1 MLTTI
6 QKVKETI
13 LITLLNIALPIVD
26 IYTDLAETSNLYSG
40 YLSHEDCDERKEL
53 EPFGFLQGFN
63 NNVHTWPI
71 AKAKCISVSSF
82 EGIYYTTHPIWA
94 TSLLLPFLINYV
106 TTWVVW
112 WSVDKR
118 KAISWIAPLF
128 SVYPQVRTQELT
140 TKDE

>member
-40 YLSHEDCDERKEL
+40 YLSHEDCDERREL
-53 EPFGFLQGFN
+53 EPFGFQGFY
-63 NNVHTWPI
+63 TWPV
-71 AKAKCISVSSF
+71 AKAKCISNSSA
-82 EGIYYTTHPIWA
+82 EGIYYTDHPKWA
-94 TSLLLPFLINYV
+94 TSLLVPFLINYV
-106 TTWVVW
+106 TTWIIW

-118 KAISWIAPLF
+118 KAVSWIAPLL
-128 SVYPQVRTQELT
+128 SVYPQVKREFNIVG
-140 TKDE
+140 

>member
-1 MLTTI
+1 MLTI
-6 QKVKETI
+6 FQKVKETI
-13 LITLLNIALPIVD
+13 LIAILNIALPTVD
-26 IYTDLAETSNLYSG
+26 IFTDLATTYKLYSG
-40 YLSHEDCDERKEL
+40 YLSHEDCDERREL

-71 AKAKCISVSSF
+71 AKAKCISNSSS

-128 SVYPQVRTQELT
+128 SVYPQVRRQELT